1 MSKDLALPN
10 PERFGLGSFA
20 ELLPPREAIIGEA
33 PGSFAGFRDA
43 MMRALLPFT
52 PYECV
57 IAENLIAI
65 EWELLQHRRMRLA
78 NLRKE
83 IQAVVCAAVIKREQ
97 ERHEDAID
105 ALWDK
110 YIAAGGDK
118 DKWKDPYPFDE
129 AVARKLADDLAKR
142 VTSPDPDVQTKAQD
156 EMLALGLEP
165 LQLMSDAYLN
175 SKAPAVKHDSKVQ
188 QLEGRRRDVK
198 RDYDALQKTRPV
210 DGEII
215 DG

>member
-1 MSKDLALPN
+1 MSKDLALPS
-10 PERFGLGSFA
+10 PERFGLSSFA
-20 ELLPPREAIIGEA
+20 ELLPAREPIIGEA
-33 PGSFAGFRDA
+33 PGSFADFRDG
-43 MMRALLPFT
+43 MMRALVPFT

-78 NLRKE
+78 SLRKN

-97 ERHEDAID
+97 ERYDDAID
-105 ALWDK
+105 VLWDK
-110 YIAAGGDK
+110 FIAAGGDK

-129 AVARKLADDLAKR
+129 AAARKLADELATR

-165 LQLMSDAYLN
+165 LQLMSDAYLASN
-175 SKAPAVKHDSKVQ
+175 SAASKHDNRVQ

>member
-1 MSKDLALPN
+1 MSKGLALPN
-10 PERFGLGSFA
+10 PERFGLASFA
-20 ELLPPREAIIGEA
+20 ELLPARDPIIGEA
-33 PGSFAGFRDA
+33 PSSFAGFREG
-43 MMRALLPFT
+43 MMRALTPFT

-78 NLRKE
+78 SLRKE
-83 IQAVVCAAVIKREQ
+83 IQAVVCTAVIKREQ
-97 ERHEDAID
+97 ERYETAID
-105 ALWDK
+105 VLWDK

-118 DKWKDPYPFDE
+118 DKWVDPYPFDE
-129 AVARKLADDLAKR
+129 AAARKLADDLAVR
-142 VTSPDPDVQTKAQD
+142 VTSPDADVQTKAQD
-156 EMLALGLEP
+156 EMLELGIEP
-165 LQLMSDAYLN
+165 LQLMSDAYLK
-175 SKAPAVKHDSKVQ
+175 SGTPAGRHDNKVQ

>member
-10 PERFGLGSFA
+10 PERFGLSSFA
-20 ELLPPREAIIGEA
+20 ELLPAREPIIGEA
-33 PGSFAGFRDA
+33 PSSFAGFREG

-78 NLRKE
+78 SLRKE
-83 IQAVVCAAVIKREQ
+83 IQAVVCTAVIKREE
-97 ERHEDAID
+97 ERYDDAMD
-105 ALWDK
+105 ALMDR
-110 YIAAGGDK
+110 YTDAGGDSK
-118 DKWKDPYPFDE
+118 KWVDPYPFDE
-129 AVARKLADDLAKR
+129 AAARKLADDLAAR
-142 VTSPDPDVQTKAQD
+142 VTSPDPDVQTKAQY
-156 EMLALGLEP
+156 EMLELGLEP

-175 SKAPAVKHDSKVQ
+175 IKSPAIKHDSRVQ

-215 DG
+215 EG

>member
-10 PERFGLGSFA
+10 PERFGMASFA
-20 ELLPPREAIIGEA
+20 ELLPAREPIIGEA
-33 PGSFAGFRDA
+33 PSSFAGFREG
-43 MMRALLPFT
+43 MMRALFPFT
-52 PYECV
+52 PYVCV

-78 NLRKE
+78 SLRKE
-83 IQAVVCAAVIKREQ
+83 IQAVVCTAVIKREQ
-97 ERHEDAID
+97 ERYDDAID

-118 DKWKDPYPFDE
+118 DSWVDAYPFDE
-129 AVARKLADDLAKR
+129 AAALTLADDLAKR
-142 VTSPDPDVQTKAQD
+142 VTSPDADVQTKAQD
-156 EMLALGLEP
+156 EMLELGLEP
-165 LQLMSDAYLN
+165 LQLMSDAYLSN
-175 SKAPAVKHDSKVQ
+175 GPAVKHDNRVQ
-188 QLEGRRRDVK
+188 KLEGRRRDVK

-210 DGEII
+210 DAEII